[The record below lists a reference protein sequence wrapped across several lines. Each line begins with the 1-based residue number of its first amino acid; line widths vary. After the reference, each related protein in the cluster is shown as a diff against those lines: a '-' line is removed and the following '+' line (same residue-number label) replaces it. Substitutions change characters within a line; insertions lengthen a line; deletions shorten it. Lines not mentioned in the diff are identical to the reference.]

1 MSGREI
7 PKDTDEMQEDSSD
20 NDSVLEKPKKTTVP
34 EEKKPYVMTE
44 KRRLNCEKMR
54 EARNVNVEKRR
65 ELKAIEDLK
74 TTAEKALVE
83 KLTHKKMQKTQKQI
97 KELEI
102 LKDEISDDEEEVVV
116 VKKAPKKAV
125 AKKVVK
131 KTKKIVYESE
141 SESEDEA
148 PARRKSAVKQKVIT
162 HPSCVFI

>member
-1 MSGREI
+1 M
-7 PKDTDEMQEDSSD
+7 
-20 NDSVLEKPKKTTVP
+20 
-34 EEKKPYVMTE
+34 
-44 KRRLNCEKMR
+44 MR

-65 ELKAIEDLK
+65 EVRAVEDQK
-74 TTAEKALVE
+74 TTAEKALVA
-83 KLTHKKMQKTQKQI
+83 KLTRKKIKKTQKKI

-116 VKKAPKKAV
+116 RKKAPKKAVAKKSV

-141 SESEDEA
+141 SESESENEA
-148 PARRKSAVKQKVIT
+148 PFKQKIIT

>member
-1 MSGREI
+1 MSGLKL
-7 PKDTDEMQEDSSD
+7 PKDTDEMQDDSSD
-20 NDSVLEKPKKTTVP
+20 NDSVLGKPKKTAVAK
-34 EEKKPYVMTE
+34 EKKPYVMTE

-54 EARNVNVEKRR
+54 EARNVNVAKRR

-83 KLTHKKMQKTQKQI
+83 KLTKMQKTQKQI

-125 AKKVVK
+125 PKKVVAPKKAVK
-131 KTKKIVYESE
+131 KT
-141 SESEDEA
+141 
-148 PARRKSAVKQKVIT
+148 
-162 HPSCVFI
+162 

>member
-1 MSGREI
+1 MSRTKI

-20 NDSVLEKPKKTTVP
+20 NESVLEKPKKTTVP
-34 EEKKPYVMTE
+34 KEKKPYVMTE
-44 KRRLNCEKMR
+44 KCRLNCEKMR
-54 EARNVNVEKRR
+54 EARNVNVEKRS
-65 ELKAIEDLK
+65 ELQAIEDLK

-116 VKKAPKKAV
+116 VKKVAKKAVPKKAV

-131 KTKKIVYESE
+131 KTKKIVYESK
-141 SESEDEA
+141 SESE
-148 PARRKSAVKQKVIT
+148 
-162 HPSCVFI
+162 

>member
-1 MSGREI
+1 MSGLKL

-20 NDSVLEKPKKTTVP
+20 NGSVLEKPQKSTVAK
-34 EEKKPYVMTE
+34 EKKPYVMTE
-44 KRRLNCEKMR
+44 KLRLNCEKMR

-65 ELKAIEDLK
+65 ELKAIENQK
-74 TTAEKALVE
+74 STAEKTLVE
-83 KLTHKKMQKTQKQI
+83 KMTNKKMKKTQKQI

-131 KTKKIVYESE
+131 N
-141 SESEDEA
+141 
-148 PARRKSAVKQKVIT
+148 AVT
-162 HPSCVFI
+162 P

>member
-1 MSGREI
+1 
-7 PKDTDEMQEDSSD
+7 
-20 NDSVLEKPKKTTVP
+20 
-34 EEKKPYVMTE
+34 
-44 KRRLNCEKMR
+44 
-54 EARNVNVEKRR
+54 
-65 ELKAIEDLK
+65 
-74 TTAEKALVE
+74 
-83 KLTHKKMQKTQKQI
+83 MQKTQKQI

-141 SESEDEA
+141 SELESEDEA
-148 PARRKSAVKQKVIT
+148 PVHKKSSTKQKIIT

>member
-1 MSGREI
+1 
-7 PKDTDEMQEDSSD
+7 
-20 NDSVLEKPKKTTVP
+20 
-34 EEKKPYVMTE
+34 
-44 KRRLNCEKMR
+44 MR

-65 ELKAIEDLK
+65 ELKAIEDQK
-74 TTAEKALVE
+74 STAEKALVE
-83 KLTHKKMQKTQKQI
+83 MLTHKKMKKTQKQI

-125 AKKVVK
+125 PKKAVANKVVK

-141 SESEDEA
+141 SESESESEDEA
-148 PARRKSAVKQKVIT
+148 PVHKKSATKQKIIT